1 MSCNIMVCCAAL
13 ADVSTLY
20 NTLCIS
26 CQSQKMIVVCQEVS
40 PPQGP
45 PKVGHKDTEP
55 ARKCTTSLSC
65 DVFIQRHLNII
76 SAFSLPDGDY
86 NQLPPNKSGRI
97 LSPNVTLMEGSSVM
111 IIFWSAAGCWDE
123 CVF

>member
-1 MSCNIMVCCAAL
+1 MVCCAAL

-26 CQSQKMIVVCQEVS
+26 CQSQKMIVVFQKLS

-45 PKVGHKDTEP
+45 PKVGHKDTEQ

-76 SAFSLPDGDY
+76 LAFSLLDGDY
-86 NQLPPNKSGRI
+86 SQLPPN
-97 LSPNVTLMEGSSVM
+97 
-111 IIFWSAAGCWDE
+111 
-123 CVF
+123 